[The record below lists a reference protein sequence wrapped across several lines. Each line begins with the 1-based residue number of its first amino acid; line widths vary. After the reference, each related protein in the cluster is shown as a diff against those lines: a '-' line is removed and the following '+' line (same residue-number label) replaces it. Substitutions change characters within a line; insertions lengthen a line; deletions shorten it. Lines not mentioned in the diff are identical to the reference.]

1 MRDEHP
7 VGVWHNHRMSR
18 REFLRRFGIAAS
30 AITMSPFFAS
40 CMGNALTHTNA
51 EKVFLVKNGD
61 HVQNVTKVLELI
73 GGVGSVVG
81 RHDIVVLKCNGQ
93 WPNRG
98 YTHTGCIK
106 AVVDAILAIP
116 GFDGEVHICDN
127 VQFNRGG
134 GVFGF
139 DAAPANR
146 MDNWPDHNWDSLAAE
161 YQEAGNPVATKRW
174 INTTSDI
181 SGPADLTDGWM
192 RTFFGLHGIPTY
204 MSYPVYESPL
214 SSGRMIDMKRGVW
227 EDGAYSTTRRLKVI
241 FMPTLNYH
249 SAYAGITSATKSFFG
264 TTEIHDGPYGQFRG
278 HYNVHSSTY
287 DHPGN
292 SVNTNAF
299 RAGGHTARFMNTQ
312 YAPDLF
318 ITCAMFTGH
327 RGRWSSAVETNT
339 VIAATTPTSL
349 DYVACKNVV
358 APHAGNLDPDL
369 EGPVR
374 SQLLGCVDGGI
385 GTIEPTRI
393 ELVQYDFLNPSVTRI
408 DVEHAIRGYLRGDV
422 RGAQVRDVIGA
433 YLEQ

>member
-1 MRDEHP
+1 MSDEHP
-7 VGVWHNHRMSR
+7 IGIWHNHRMSR
-18 REFLRRFGIAAS
+18 REFLRYFGIAAS
-30 AITMSPFFAS
+30 AITVSPFFVG
-40 CMGNALTHTNA
+40 CMGRALNQART
-51 EKVFLVKNGD
+51 EKVYLVKNGD
-61 HVQNVTKVLELI
+61 HVQNVAKVLELM

-81 RHDIVVLKCNGQ
+81 PHDIVVLKCNGQ

-127 VQFNRGG
+127 VQFHRDG

-139 DAAPANR
+139 DATPANR
-146 MDNWPDHNWDSLAAE
+146 IDNWPNHNWDSLAAE
-161 YQEAGNPVATKRW
+161 YHEAGHPVATKRW
-174 INTTSDI
+174 ITTTSDI

-192 RTFFGLHGIPTY
+192 RTFFDVHGIPTY

-214 SSGRMIDMKRGVW
+214 TSGRMVDMKHGVW
-227 EDGAYSTTRRLKVI
+227 EDGTYSTARRLRVV

-249 SAYAGITSATKSFFG
+249 SAYAGVTSATKSFFG
-264 TTEIHDGPYGQFRG
+264 ATEIHGGESGQFRD
-278 HYNVHSSTY
+278 HYNVHSSSY

-292 SVNTNAF
+292 TVSTNAF
-299 RAGGHTARFMNTQ
+299 RAGEHTARFMTTQ

-327 RGRWSSAVETNT
+327 RGRWSPAVETRT
-339 VIAATTPTSL
+339 VIAGTKPTSL
-349 DYVACKNVV
+349 DYVSCKNVI

-374 SQLLGCVDGGI
+374 SQLLGCVAGGI
-385 GTIEPTRI
+385 GTIDPTRI
-393 ELVQYDFLNPSVTRI
+393 ELVQYDFLNPSATRN
-408 DVEHAIRGYLRGDV
+408 DVEHAIWGYYRGDLG
-422 RGAQVRDVIGA
+422 GAQVREVIGA
-433 YLEQ
+433 YLER